1 MPDLVG
7 DGEAVEVDV
16 VNGRLITATTTYQLP
31 PLPDFAADVI
41 RAGGIVR
48 YVRENGRFPGE

>member
-1 MPDLVG
+1 MG